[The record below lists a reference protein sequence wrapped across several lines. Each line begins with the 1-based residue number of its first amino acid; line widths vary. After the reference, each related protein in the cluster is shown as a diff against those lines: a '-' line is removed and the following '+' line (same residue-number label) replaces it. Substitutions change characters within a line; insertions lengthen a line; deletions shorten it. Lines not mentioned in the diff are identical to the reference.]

1 MLRVAHLLPNMIAGG
16 RERIVAQ
23 LCDNA
28 AGMGIEPHLITYDP
42 EAPGQRFSLAGV
54 PVHAID
60 RQRVDFVRALGDM
73 LQANRI
79 DVLHAQ
85 GHVAAAIAAPVG
97 RAVPMVVTLHA
108 ALGSGWRWAPAMAR
122 GLRAA
127 TAITAVSHD
136 LAGRYRWLAGRPI
149 ATILP
154 GIALPPP
161 GPAQPA
167 RPVTPFTI
175 GIAAR
180 LHPVKRHRDALAAL
194 AILGQQGVPCRLA
207 FAGQGPMEAELRARS
222 AGLDVRFDGHVDD
235 MAAWFAGIDA
245 FLLPSDH
252 EGTPLALLEAC
263 AAGLP
268 CIATR
273 VGGIPAA
280 VGDAAL
286 LVPRRDP
293 PALAAAINRLVA
305 APELRAALS
314 GAARARAEQL
324 SLDQALA
331 QYREVYATCQAAS
344 ARQSVMT

>member
-42 EAPGQRFSLAGV
+42 EARGQRFSVAGV
-54 PVHAID
+54 PLHAID
-60 RQRVDFVRALGDM
+60 RKRPDFVRALGDV
-73 LQANRI
+73 LLANRI

-97 RAVPMVVTLHA
+97 RMVPIVVTLHV
-108 ALGSGWRWAPAMAR
+108 ALGTGWRWVPAISR
-122 GLRAA
+122 GLRTAS
-127 TAITAVSHD
+127 AITAVSRD
-136 LAGRYRWLAGRPI
+136 LAARYRFLAGRSI

-154 GIALPPP
+154 GITIPPKS
-161 GPAQPA
+161 AARPA
-167 RPVTPFTI
+167 RPFTPFTI

-180 LHPVKRHRDALAAL
+180 LHPVKRHRDAIAAL
-194 AILGQQGVPCRLA
+194 TILRQQGVSCRLV
-207 FAGQGPMEAELRARS
+207 FAGQGPMDAELRLLS
-222 AGLDVRFDGHVDD
+222 DGHDVRFDGHVDE
-235 MAAWFAGIDA
+235 MAAWFASIDT

-252 EGTPLALLEAC
+252 EGTPMALLEAC

-280 VGDAAL
+280 MGDAAL
-286 LVPRRDP
+286 LVPRRNP
-293 PALAAAINRLVA
+293 QAIASAINRLVA
-305 APELRAALS
+305 SPELRAKLS
-314 GAARARAEQL
+314 CAARSQAQQL
-324 SLDQALA
+324 SLENSLT
-331 QYREVYATCQAAS
+331 QYREIYERCKATS
-344 ARQSVMT
+344 GR